1 MVVGGEL
8 WWWRWWRFVMAV
20 SRGGAELRCWWWGM
34 SVPFG
39 SFPTKLPLIMAFG
52 SATTDW
58 TEHVIVSP

>member
-1 MVVGGEL
+1 
-8 WWWRWWRFVMAV
+8 MAV
-20 SRGGAELRCWWWGM
+20 SRGGAELRCWWWGCM